1 MRCNPPF
8 VPEQAAKCPVILAHS
23 DLFNVL
29 PVVSTSSELEVEWCR
44 LLRTLLPI
52 LSTGLRGLRK
62 TAAALHWELG
72 RDKRDVAI

>member
-8 VPEQAAKCPVILAHS
+8 VPEQAAKCTVPVILAHS
-23 DLFNVL
+23 DLFNFL
-29 PVVSTSSELEVEWCR
+29 PVVSTSSELEVEWRR

-72 RDKRDVAI
+72 RD